1 MNLETKGGRKGQFTV
16 ANLLG
21 VAVLL
26 FIFMVMSGPILD
38 ALSRAF
44 TGAGVM
50 TQAVLVTLVPT
61 ILFVI
66 IGSIWTMQQPEYEG
80 RPRQQRQV
88 RRVPPEQRREPR
100 R

>member
-1 MNLETKGGRKGQFTV
+1 MGGRKGQFTV

-66 IGSIWTMQQPEYEG
+66 IGSIWTMQQPEYVEG
-80 RPRQQRQV
+80 RPRQQRGRV
-88 RRVPPEQRREPR
+88 RRVPQERRR
-100 R
+100 RGGRR